1 MNQNNDKQLAKF
13 NLCKSLVELLGAEQ
27 ATADLYRLYEHHKK
41 DKMFK
46 NIKEID
52 ELIREVVSN
61 PDLIMKNPTPKTEKD
76 YMVAKRNLNKEP
88 HKMGDVGISNRDG
101 ENKIFHAN
109 KQDKRNFNR
118 FVRKAA
124 NGGAVRSLHTPSKSW
139 MGGNDKPS
147 GANALSSTA
156 NGIISQDSKQSQTE
170 SRQKQIA
177 DMKERVKNIVN
188 KSEISPQTPNKDKEM
203 ER

>member
-1 MNQNNDKQLAKF
+1 MNKNINKQLAKY
-13 NLCKSLVELLGAEQ
+13 NLCKSLVVLLGKEQ

-46 NIKEID
+46 DIKEID
-52 ELIREVVSN
+52 ELIKEVISK
-61 PDLIMKNPTPKTEKD
+61 PDLIIKNPTPKTEKD
-76 YMVAKRNLNKEP
+76 YMVAKKHLDKEP

-109 KQDKRNFNR
+109 KQGKRNFNR
-118 FVRKAA
+118 FVKKAV
-124 NGGAVRSLHTPSKSW
+124 NGEAVRSLHIPSQLSW
-139 MGGNDKPS
+139 MGGNDKSS

-156 NGIISQDSKQSQTE
+156 SGIIPQDSNQSQTE
-170 SRQKQIA
+170 SKQKQIA
-177 DMKERVKNIVN
+177 DMKEQVKNAVN
-188 KSEISPQTPNKDKEM
+188 KDAVSPQTPNKEM

>member
-1 MNQNNDKQLAKF
+1 MNKQLAKY

-46 NIKEID
+46 DIKEID
-52 ELIREVVSN
+52 ELIKEVVSK
-61 PDLIMKNPTPKTEKD
+61 PDLIIKNPTPKTEKD
-76 YMVAKRNLNKEP
+76 YMVAKKHLDKEP

-109 KQDKRNFNR
+109 KQNQRNFNR
-118 FVRKAA
+118 FVKKAV
-124 NGGAVRSLHTPSKSW
+124 NGEAVRSLHTPSESW
-139 MGGNDKPS
+139 MGGNDKSS

-156 NGIISQDSKQSQTE
+156 DETISQNSSDCQTQGNLDSADSNNESTQTT
-170 SRQKQIA
+170 RKR
-177 DMKERVKNIVN
+177 MKKWKIV
-188 KSEISPQTPNKDKEM
+188 
-203 ER
+203 